1 MKHDPTYYRF
11 GNQGPRHAAN
21 WRGDQGGVMPSK
33 RAATSFA
40 LGSLSGTCFSGGSSI
55 SGNSIAG
62 SSLAGD
68 TLGNHMLESHAP
80 GRKQYP
86 SLFRAVKLGDWPSQ
100 RAAGQEPLDPSGLGG
115 TGSGA
120 ISLVAVAALVGIA
133 FLMAPKK
140 K

>member
-40 LGSLSGTCFSGGSSI
+40 LGSLSGTCFS
-55 SGNSIAG
+55 AG